1 VNIDKAIAII
11 PDAKPGMIKV
21 VRDDS
26 YSIASESNNGW
37 TLVAILQQV
46 QAESVQVQKTNAQ
59 GYQSYDTE
67 AVQVTETLYVL
78 RQDPDATLDDM
89 NKRMVEANSKAD
101 KLDREN
107 AELRKQTNEAV
118 KEQERLKQT
127 SESIQRQYE
136 RILDQLD
143 GCRETRGKL
152 EKDVGTYRAK
162 LQRLEKALGKL
173 RMDEILAEEDSQS

>member
-1 VNIDKAIAII
+1 MDAQKAITII
-11 PDAKPGMIKV
+11 PDAKPGAIKV
-21 VRDDS
+21 VSNSGWNITDE
-26 YSIASESNNGW
+26 SEAGW
-37 TLVAILQQV
+37 SLLAIIQEV
-46 QAESVQVQKTNAQ
+46 KADTVQVLKTNAQ

-67 AVQVTETLYVL
+67 AIQVTETLYVL
-78 RQDPDATLDDM
+78 RQEPDATLQAM
-89 NKRMVEANSKAD
+89 KERMLVATTEAA

-107 AELRKQTNEAV
+107 AELRKQANEAV

-127 SESIQRQYE
+127 NASTLRQHE
-136 RILDQLD
+136 RILEQLD

-173 RMDEILAEEDSQS
+173 RMDEILAEEESQS